1 MSPNL
6 EAPICA
12 DFRIHSSALV
22 LALEEGDMLIISKKR
37 SRRMLKGDEFETL
50 IAADSDAR
58 GEHE

>member
-1 MSPNL
+1 MRRLQNSQL
-6 EAPICA
+6 
-12 DFRIHSSALV
+12 RTG